1 MEILLATNTEF
12 DEHSIA
18 VELRD
23 RGRELHQRYVV
34 YILTDGTE
42 GSGVYTPSIARAL
55 EVYFDKVLAVLHN
68 NREYI
73 TRKILDQG

>member
-23 RGRELHQRYVV
+23 RGPELFNRYVI
-34 YILTDGTE
+34 YILTDGAE
-42 GSGVYTPSIARAL
+42 GSGMYTASLNRAL
-55 EVYFDKVLAVLHN
+55 DVYFDKVLATLNN